1 MDDETQVL
9 LHARYE
15 DAEKTLTKRLEEL
28 HQKLSREEAKTYEWR
43 QKYSAVQEQ
52 NSILESD
59 YQNSQFQLRKFHQQ
73 VQILEAHESG
83 ELARARAQIAGLQE
97 QVEMHKTS
105 AETLSE
111 EVQRLQGQ
119 SVEVLD
125 ETSGMRAQQLEE
137 LEAECLQLGKALDRA
152 SQQLEEQRVIEL
164 VNMSLKEDKA
174 DLLERVQF
182 LKRLEVENAQIQSK
196 LNVAEMERKDW
207 AVYLQSSKYES
218 PWQLTRELASAR
230 AEIEALKSVVKGR
243 DDLIKVLRDQVSEK
257 DALKAEL
264 TALNN
269 EIDEKDAEIYTLQS
283 NADTQ
288 TLKVKLLQK
297 QIAGD
302 KFEQIQQLFSESNK
316 RPQRPFA
323 PTERPVKKSRSD
335 DLNVDELMSLQNTL
349 RETQSQLK
357 MAQLDLSRLRNQ
369 HTAPAQP
376 QATPVASVDQSEL
389 IRALEKENE
398 QLKEGKNM
406 VPLSAIGIMESKIEN
421 LRKNFEQQLA
431 ARDHT
436 IAELRKLT

>member
-15 DAEKTLTKRLEEL
+15 DAEKTLTRRLEEL

-137 LEAECLQLGKALDRA
+137 LETECLQLGKALDRA

-323 PTERPVKKSRSD
+323 PTERPAKKSRSE
-335 DLNVDELMSLQNTL
+335 DLNVDELASLQNTL
-349 RETQSQLK
+349 KETQSQLK
-357 MAQLDLSRLRNQ
+357 MAQLDLSRLRTQ

-376 QATPVASVDQSEL
+376 KATSVASVDQSEL

-436 IAELRKLT
+436 IAQLRKLT

>member
-15 DAEKTLTKRLEEL
+15 DAEKTLTRRLEEL

-137 LEAECLQLGKALDRA
+137 LETECLQLGKALDRA

-257 DALKAEL
+257 DALKAEI

-302 KFEQIQQLFSESNK
+302 KFEQIQQLFSESSK
-316 RPQRPFA
+316 RPQRPFT
-323 PTERPVKKSRSD
+323 PTERPVKKSRSENV
-335 DLNVDELMSLQNTL
+335 NVDELMSLQNTL
-349 RETQSQLK
+349 KETQSQLK
-357 MAQLDLSRLRNQ
+357 MAQLDLSRLRTQ

-421 LRKNFEQQLA
+421 LRKSFEQQLA